1 MRLYSSRIVID
12 KFREMMKKAIGDAEH
27 TLWTDLMW
35 QAERFE
41 VDLDGLTD
49 DFTFRKRGAYFVNN
63 AQNGL
68 EGA

>member
-1 MRLYSSRIVID
+1 MD

-41 VDLDGLTD
+41 VDLDSLAKRQRRGSVFPSLTPS
-49 DFTFRKRGAYFVNN
+49 AC
-63 AQNGL
+63 
-68 EGA
+68 